1 MREGKIEEVYDGN
14 LLPEKKSVV
23 QKCKNGRI
31 LGKMAGGYGGKLW
44 RKVARTNEGMN
55 EGAKEGAHEGE
66 QIEEIYDG
74 EPTAEEE
81 KRQPP

>member
-1 MREGKIEEVYDGN
+1 
-14 LLPEKKSVV
+14 
-23 QKCKNGRI
+23 
-31 LGKMAGGYGGKLW
+31 MAGRYGGELW

-66 QIEEIYDG
+66 QIEGIYDG